1 MFIRKRGVKLAAF
14 SAVAALALAA
24 CGGDDGDGDGEA
36 NGEADGG
43 VEAMPGLE
51 GCVDNPNEC
60 NSGERAEGGSITWLI
75 NQGHDGVYNRNR
87 PEGNSVYLVQMMA
100 GITSG
105 ETDVGIHGPDGE
117 WVWNLDVLEQEAELV
132 SEDPLTVRYTI
143 REEAQWDDG
152 TPIDID
158 DVLFHQYQ
166 MSGREDECV
175 GCEPASTSFY
185 DTTASIEAEDE
196 AGKVITITYED
207 GFVHPEWFARGLF
220 YHPAHIADEQGFDW
234 QNDPE
239 AAGEASL
246 FFLNTQPTWSS
257 GPYVVDSWTADER
270 QVLVPN
276 ENWFGAVQPTFETV
290 VKEVYSDQPGWV
302 SAMSN
307 RDIDGGAPASFT
319 SDIAEQLSEIPGV
332 YTAVGSA
339 GSVWEHVDVNM
350 ESLDDPALRKAIF
363 TALDTEDARERIYGD
378 LPELPPLRTN
388 HIFPEASS
396 NHQDF
401 LTETGYGTGDVE
413 AARAI
418 LEEAG
423 YTGYEA
429 GGTLTDPDGEP
440 VKDIR
445 FAFLAGNENRNT
457 YTQLAQ
463 SYLADIGITV
473 SPEAIPGDRLGT
485 VLSEADYD
493 LVIFGWSGTPL
504 FVNSPNQ
511 FYHSESG
518 SNFGRLSN
526 PEIDALVTEV
536 RNQVDIADSVEIAHQ
551 IVPLIMEEAYSLP
564 LWDTLNFMF
573 VSDEYANIR
582 DNHNHSLRSLYN
594 IEHWGLVAAE

>member
-207 GFVHPEWFARGLF
+207 GFVHPEWFARSLF

>member
-1 MFIRKRGVKLAAF
+1 MFTRKQGVKLAAF
-14 SAVAALALAA
+14 SAAAALALTA
-24 CGGDDGDGDGEA
+24 CGGDDGVGDGDAEG
-36 NGEADGG
+36 D

-51 GCVDNPNEC
+51 ACADNPNDC
-60 NSGERAEGGSITWLI
+60 NAGERAEGGSVTWLI

-100 GITSG
+100 GITSA

-117 WVWNLDVLEQEAELV
+117 WVWNLDVLESEAELV

-196 AGKVITITYED
+196 DGKVIVITYED
-207 GFVHPEWFARGLF
+207 GFVHPEWFARSLF
-220 YHPAHIADEQGFDW
+220 YHPAHIADAEGFDW
-234 QNDPE
+234 RNDPE
-239 AAGEASL
+239 AAGEASM
-246 FFLNTQPTWSS
+246 FFLNTQPSWSS

-319 SDIAEQLSEIPGV
+319 SDVAQQLGEIPGV

-363 TALDTEDARERIYGD
+363 TALNTEDARERIYGD

-388 HIFPEASS
+388 HIFPEASP
-396 NHQDF
+396 NHEDF
-401 LTETGYGTGDVE
+401 LTDTGYGTGDVE

-429 GGTLTDPDGEP
+429 GETLTDPDGNTVP
-440 VKDIR
+440 DVR

-463 SYLADIGITV
+463 SYLGDIGITV
-473 SPEAIPGDRLGT
+473 TPEAIPGDRLGT
-485 VLSEADYD
+485 VLTEADYD

-518 SNFGRLSN
+518 SNYGRMSN
-526 PEIDALVTEV
+526 PQVDELVTEI
-536 RNQVDIADSVEIAHQ
+536 RNQVDIEESVDIAHQ

-594 IEHWGLVAAE
+594 VESWGLVAAE